1 MSDSEKFQIIIRVN
15 IIETALN
22 EFTSK
27 VLKTEGKESAE
38 HEYLKVVEN
47 IAPANLSVN
56 VLTCHT
62 QKQNELQIM

>member
-38 HEYLKVVEN
+38 HEYLKEN